1 MFEVP
6 FTAGD
11 SFSALRSWPQYPAS
25 AGWVLKLRL
34 VPRAAGTVIE
44 LTAAAEGDDHRL
56 SALPAAT
63 GGWGA
68 GAYGFAEWV
77 EKGTEVYTL
86 STGQA
91 QVLANPRAAAAGTDS
106 RTLARKT
113 LDELLAAKAMWDT
126 TGGRQ
131 RRYKIGEREME
142 FNSEA
147 EIIQKIHFW
156 EGQLAAEQQAAD
168 LAKGLRPKN
177 RILTRFVRPR

>member
-11 SFSALRSWPQYPAS
+11 SFSALRSWPLYPAS

-34 VPRAAGTVIE
+34 VPRAAGGVIT
-44 LTAAAEGDDHRL
+44 LTAAAEGDDHRFT
-56 SALPAAT
+56 AAPGT
-63 GGWGA
+63 TTSWTA
-68 GAYGFAEWV
+68 GAYGWAEWV
-77 EKGTEVYTL
+77 EKGAEVYTVD
-86 STGQA
+86 TGQA
-91 QVLANPRAAAAGTDS
+91 TVLADPRLAAAGTDS

-113 LDELLAAKAMWDT
+113 LDDLIAAKAVWDT

-156 EGQLAAEQQAAD
+156 EAQLAAEQQAAD

-177 RILTRFVRPR
+177 RILTRFVRPS